1 MTLFPY
7 TTLFRSG
14 LISRPEVYG
23 NLLFLGL
30 GASTIAYV
38 LWAVTVKNVGA
49 VKANNYMYLQS
60 IITLLVSAIVLGDKI
75 TLIGCLGIALILGG
89 LWAGDNINKFL
100 ARRR

>member
-1 MTLFPY
+1 
-7 TTLFRSG
+7 
-14 LISRPEVYG
+14 
-23 NLLFLGL
+23 
-30 GASTIAYV
+30 
-38 LWAVTVKNVGA
+38 
-49 VKANNYMYLQS
+49 MYLQS